1 MQPTTGVAFVRA
13 VALVALV
20 ALAVTSSGC
29 SFIFVKAPPPFAKCT
44 GSPLAPVVDTLAGSL
59 EAVRTGIALGATDD
73 SYKGAPISR
82 GADIGIGVGLTAL
95 FVSSAAY
102 GYVVTKKCN
111 DARAHWHHPHGS
123 DDKDDDS
130 TPGDAPAEE
139 PAAKPAAK

>member
-13 VALVALV
+13 AALV

-29 SFIFVKAPPPFAKCT
+29 SFIFVKAPPPFATCT
-44 GSPLAPVVDTLAGSL
+44 GSPLAPVVDTLAAGL
-59 EAVRTGIALGATDD
+59 EAVRTVIALGATDD

-82 GADIGIGVGLTAL
+82 GADIGIGAGLAAL

-130 TPGDAPAEE
+130 TPGDAPAGERAPE
-139 PAAKPAAK
+139 PASK